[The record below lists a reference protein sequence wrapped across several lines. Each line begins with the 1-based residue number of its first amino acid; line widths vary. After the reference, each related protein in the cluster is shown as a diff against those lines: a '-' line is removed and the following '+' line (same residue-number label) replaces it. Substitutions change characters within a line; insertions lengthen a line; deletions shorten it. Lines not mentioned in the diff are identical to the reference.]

1 MQPCN
6 IPLHRT
12 VGAPLDQPLPMS
24 AQRGEGVISMAIAVL
39 IIAALGVLM
48 WVGFQ
53 TLWQTTEADISDQ
66 VGQIG
71 G

>member
-1 MQPCN
+1 VQPN
-6 IPLHRT
+6 IPLALAIRLRHPIEPGRL
-12 VGAPLDQPLPMS
+12 GD
-24 AQRGEGVISMAIAVL
+24 QRGEGVISMAIAVL

-53 TLWQTTEADISDQ
+53 ALWQDTEADISNQ
-66 VGQIG
+66 MNQIG

>member
-1 MQPCN
+1 MRPTIALTCGAHA
-6 IPLHRT
+6 LHHRMRH
-12 VGAPLDQPLPMS
+12 PE
-24 AQRGEGVISMAIAVL
+24 RGEGVISMAIAVL

-53 TLWQTTEADISDQ
+53 TLWQTTEADISNQ
-66 VGQIG
+66 VNQIG